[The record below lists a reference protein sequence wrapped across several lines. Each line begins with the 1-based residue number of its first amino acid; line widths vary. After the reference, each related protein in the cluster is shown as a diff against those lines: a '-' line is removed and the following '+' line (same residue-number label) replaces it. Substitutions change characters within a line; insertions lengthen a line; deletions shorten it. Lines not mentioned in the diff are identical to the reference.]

1 MMSIAYIYL
10 LFYLETDEQFG
21 ITAKIEA
28 ENELHADLLLKA
40 DQRHWRHDVSDV
52 QSDCRESR
60 FILTS
65 FTAGYLRSFWALIS
79 ISGDDLSVKF
89 AMKYE

>member
-1 MMSIAYIYL
+1 MSIAYIYL
-10 LFYLETDEQFG
+10 ILCLEIDEQFD

-28 ENELHADLLLKA
+28 EKEIHADFLLKA

-52 QSDCRESR
+52 QSECRESW

-65 FTAGYLRSFWALIS
+65 LTAGHLTSFWALIS
-79 ISGDDLSVKF
+79 ISVEDLSVKC
-89 AMKYE
+89 

>member
-10 LFYLETDEQFG
+10 LYLEIDEQFG

-28 ENELHADLLLKA
+28 EKELHAD
-40 DQRHWRHDVSDV
+40 QCHWRHDVSDV
-52 QSDCRESR
+52 QSDFRESW

-65 FTAGYLRSFWALIS
+65 FTAGHLRSFWVLIS
-79 ISGDDLSVKF
+79 ISGDDLSVKC
-89 AMKYE
+89 

>member
-1 MMSIAYIYL
+1 MSIAYIYL
-10 LFYLETDEQFG
+10 IFYLEIDEQFD

-28 ENELHADLLLKA
+28 EKELHADVILKA

-52 QSDCRESR
+52 QSDCRESW

-65 FTAGYLRSFWALIS
+65 LTAGHLTSFWALIS
-79 ISGDDLSVKF
+79 ISVEDLSVKC
-89 AMKYE
+89 

>member
-10 LFYLETDEQFG
+10 IFYLEIDEQFD

-28 ENELHADLLLKA
+28 EKELHADFVLKA

-52 QSDCRESR
+52 QLDCRKSW
-60 FILTS
+60 FILTPL
-65 FTAGYLRSFWALIS
+65 TAGHLTSFWALIS
-79 ISGDDLSVKF
+79 ISVEDLSVKC
-89 AMKYE
+89 